1 MKPETPYYAV
11 VFTSRRTSLE
21 AEPYAEMAAEMME
34 LARKQRGFLGVDHA
48 RETIGIT
55 VSYWDS
61 LKSIVDWKSH
71 SRHVL
76 AQEKG
81 RERWYESYTIRI
93 CRVEREYSFDR
104 KWQES
109 ESTTDGNT

>member
-1 MKPETPYYAV
+1 MTPEMPYYAV

-34 LARKQRGFLGVDHA
+34 LARKQPGFLGVDHA

-61 LKSIVDWKSH
+61 LKSIADWKSH
-71 SRHVL
+71 SRHML

-93 CRVEREYSFDR
+93 CRVEREYSFVG
-104 KWQES
+104 KGS
-109 ESTTDGNT
+109 ESVKTTDRSS

>member
-1 MKPETPYYAV
+1 MTPEMPYYAV

-34 LARKQRGFLGVDHA
+34 LARKQPGFLGVDHA

-61 LKSIVDWKSH
+61 LKSIADWKSH

-81 RERWYESYTIRI
+81 RECWYESYNIRI

-109 ESTTDGNT
+109 ERTTDGNT